1 MYGDSIG
8 VEAALCNDC
17 TGDWKRASGLC
28 LECEVAHVVRDALA
42 EHRADPCGES
52 DDAIAEAIAGKVHA
66 YVRGF
71 QEQLD
76 EDRWWFERLHRNANR
91 YRAGLRYLVHLGR
104 WRMGQPVPPPD
115 EIRKLIH
122 KHDHP
127 DRVPRDDGGNRLD
140 WLDAEDRIP
149 AQTECHWRRECP
161 HAQARECKHMGER
174 HPVPFS
180 CAAARLFAVRDKV
193 R

>member
-1 MYGDSIG
+1 MGGDSIG

-42 EHRADPCGES
+42 EHRADPCGDG

-71 QEQLD
+71 QDQLD
-76 EDRWWFERLHRNANR
+76 DGAAHFEKLDLESYRRRAALIYLNR
-91 YRAGLRYLVHLGR
+91 KRRGLE
-104 WRMGQPVPPPD
+104 PPADLRPWMTS
-115 EIRKLIH
+115 R
-122 KHDHP
+122 
-127 DRVPRDDGGNRLD
+127 DRVPRDGGGNRLD
-140 WLDAEDRIP
+140 WLDAADRIP
-149 AQTECHWRRECP
+149 AQTECHWRHECP
-161 HAQARECKHMGER
+161 HAQARECKHQGER